1 MARTEIERRAAEVW
15 AQVCERPIVFARR
28 NKAHDTKQWEVVRDH
43 GGTIDDDTLEVLSR
57 HSTDE
62 LAEKAADEADNE
74 AIIAIIAAALI
85 PSSPEGE

>member
-15 AQVCERPIVFARR
+15 AQVCERPLIFARR
-28 NKAHDTKQWEVVRDH
+28 NNTKQWEVVRDQ

-85 PSSPEGE
+85 PSSHEGE